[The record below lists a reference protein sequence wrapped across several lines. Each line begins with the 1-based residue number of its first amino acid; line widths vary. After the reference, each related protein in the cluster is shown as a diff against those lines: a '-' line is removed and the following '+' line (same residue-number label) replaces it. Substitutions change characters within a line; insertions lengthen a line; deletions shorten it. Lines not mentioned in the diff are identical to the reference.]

1 MKLTGGKLIIKTA
14 WLSNNYFGIRYYK
27 KLCCPTNF
35 RFLVQLADLMIIKC
49 TKIKM
54 IWFLDISLYWGYLV
68 GALSGLVKG
77 GGVQKREK
85 NRIVLC
91 FKSLEWLMAP
101 RVVSLRLDWFSYRY
115 FHDVSLRRFLW
126 SVHTCPI
133 FCLNRWLGDFYD
145 CFDSQIFYIVP
156 NSDILGVNG
165 GISKS
170 NLKKKI
176 WNMIHDGKQRGIWGY
191 IFGFFFVLFGIFL
204 LLYFIFSHNSYY
216 VIIRQMQH
224 TVLSELITCFLL
236 YKKF

>member
-14 WLSNNYFGIRYYK
+14 WLSNNYFGILYYK

-54 IWFLDISLYWGYLV
+54 IWFLDISFRLR
-68 GALSGLVKG
+68 LSGWCTVWIGEGGG

-115 FHDVSLRRFLW
+115 FHVVSLRRFLW

-156 NSDILGVNG
+156 NSDILSVNG

-191 IFGFFFVLFGIFL
+191 TFCIFGFFCFVREFSSSLFYL
-204 LLYFIFSHNSYY
+204 
-216 VIIRQMQH
+216 
-224 TVLSELITCFLL
+224 
-236 YKKF
+236 

>member
-14 WLSNNYFGIRYYK
+14 CLSNNYFGIWYYK
-27 KLCCPTNF
+27 KLYCPTNF

-54 IWFLDISLYWGYLV
+54 IWFLILVLDWGYLL
-68 GALSGLVKG
+68 GALSGLVKGG

-91 FKSLEWLMAP
+91 YKSLEWLMAP

-115 FHDVSLRRFLW
+115 FHVVSLRRFLW

-165 GISKS
+165 GISES
-170 NLKKKI
+170 NFRKKRSEI
-176 WNMIHDGKQRGIWGY
+176 WFIMANKGAFEDIFLVF
-191 IFGFFFVLFGIFL
+191 FGFVRDFSSSLFFL
-204 LLYFIFSHNSYY
+204 
-216 VIIRQMQH
+216 
-224 TVLSELITCFLL
+224 
-236 YKKF
+236 KP

>member
-1 MKLTGGKLIIKTA
+1 MESSTIESSVARPI
-14 WLSNNYFGIRYYK
+14 SV
-27 KLCCPTNF
+27 
-35 RFLVQLADLMIIKC
+35 FLVQLADLMIIKC

-77 GGVQKREK
+77 RGVQKREK

-126 SVHTCPI
+126 SVHTCSI

-170 NLKKKI
+170 NLKKKDLKYDSWWQTKGHLRI
-176 WNMIHDGKQRGIWGY
+176 Y
-191 IFGFFFVLFGIFL
+191 ILYFWLFFVLFGIFL

>member
-1 MKLTGGKLIIKTA
+1 MESSTIESSVARPI
-14 WLSNNYFGIRYYK
+14 SV
-27 KLCCPTNF
+27 
-35 RFLVQLADLMIIKC
+35 FLVQLADLMIIKC

-54 IWFLDISLYWGYLV
+54 IWFLDISFRLR
-68 GALSGLVKG
+68 LSGWCTVWIG
-77 GGVQKREK
+77 EGEGVQKREK

-115 FHDVSLRRFLW
+115 FHVVSLRRFLW

-191 IFGFFFVLFGIFL
+191 IFGFFLFCSGFFFF
-204 LLYFIFSHNSYY
+204 FI
-216 VIIRQMQH
+216 
-224 TVLSELITCFLL
+224 LSLAITHIM
-236 YKKF
+236 

>member
-1 MKLTGGKLIIKTA
+1 MESSTIESSVARPI
-14 WLSNNYFGIRYYK
+14 SV
-27 KLCCPTNF
+27 
-35 RFLVQLADLMIIKC
+35 FLVQLADLMIIKC

-77 GGVQKREK
+77 RGVQKREK

-115 FHDVSLRRFLW
+115 FHVVSLRRFLW
-126 SVHTCPI
+126 SVHTCSI

-170 NLKKKI
+170 NLKKKDLKYDSWWQTKGHLRI
-176 WNMIHDGKQRGIWGY
+176 YFWL
-191 IFGFFFVLFGIFL
+191 FFVLFGIFL

-236 YKKF
+236 YKKS

>member
-14 WLSNNYFGIRYYK
+14 CLSNNYFGIWYYK

-54 IWFLDISLYWGYLV
+54 IWFLILVLDWGYLL

-91 FKSLEWLMAP
+91 YKSLEWLMAP

-115 FHDVSLRRFLW
+115 FHVVSLRRFLW

-165 GISKS
+165 GISES
-170 NLKKKI
+170 NFRKKDLKYDSLWQTKGHLRI
-176 WNMIHDGKQRGIWGY
+176 YFWFFFW
-191 IFGFFFVLFGIFL
+191 FCSGFFFF
-204 LLYFIFSHNSYY
+204 FIFSKAITHHMLLFVKYHIQCY
-216 VIIRQMQH
+216 
-224 TVLSELITCFLL
+224 LIDYMFSLI
-236 YKKF
+236 

>member
-1 MKLTGGKLIIKTA
+1 M
-14 WLSNNYFGIRYYK
+14 
-27 KLCCPTNF
+27 LC
-35 RFLVQLADLMIIKC
+35 
-49 TKIKM
+49 
-54 IWFLDISLYWGYLV
+54 Y
-68 GALSGLVKG
+68 
-77 GGVQKREK
+77 
-85 NRIVLC
+85 
-91 FKSLEWLMAP
+91 KSLEWLMAP

-115 FHDVSLRRFLW
+115 FHVVSLRRFLW

-176 WNMIHDGKQRGIWGY
+176 WNMIHDGKQRGILRIYFWL
-191 IFGFFFVLFGIFL
+191 FFVLFGIFL

>member
-1 MKLTGGKLIIKTA
+1 MESSTIESSVARPI
-14 WLSNNYFGIRYYK
+14 SV
-27 KLCCPTNF
+27 
-35 RFLVQLADLMIIKC
+35 FLVQLADLMIIKC

-77 GGVQKREK
+77 GGGQKREK

-126 SVHTCPI
+126 SVHTCSI

-176 WNMIHDGKQRGIWGY
+176 WNMIHDGKQRGILRIYFWL
-191 IFGFFFVLFGIFL
+191 FFVLFGIFL

>member
-1 MKLTGGKLIIKTA
+1 
-14 WLSNNYFGIRYYK
+14 
-27 KLCCPTNF
+27 
-35 RFLVQLADLMIIKC
+35 MIIKC

-77 GGVQKREK
+77 GGCKKEKR
-85 NRIVLC
+85 
-91 FKSLEWLMAP
+91 SLEWLMAP

-115 FHDVSLRRFLW
+115 FHVVSLRRFLW

-191 IFGFFFVLFGIFL
+191 IFGFFWFCSGFFFF
-204 LLYFIFSHNSYY
+204 FILSLAITH
-216 VIIRQMQH
+216 II
-224 TVLSELITCFLL
+224 
-236 YKKF
+236 

>member
-1 MKLTGGKLIIKTA
+1 MESSTIESSVARPI
-14 WLSNNYFGIRYYK
+14 SV
-27 KLCCPTNF
+27 
-35 RFLVQLADLMIIKC
+35 FLVQLADLMIIKC

-54 IWFLDISLYWGYLV
+54 IWFLILVLDWGYLV

-77 GGVQKREK
+77 RGVQKREK

-115 FHDVSLRRFLW
+115 FHVVSLRRFLW
-126 SVHTCPI
+126 SVHTCSI

-165 GISKS
+165 GISES
-170 NLKKKI
+170 NFRKKRSEI
-176 WNMIHDGKQRGIWGY
+176 WFIMANKGAFED
-191 IFGFFFVLFGIFL
+191 IFLFFFWVLFGIFL

-236 YKKF
+236 YKKS

>member
-14 WLSNNYFGIRYYK
+14 WLSNNYFGILYYK

-77 GGVQKREK
+77 GGGVQKREK

-115 FHDVSLRRFLW
+115 FHVVSLRRFLW
-126 SVHTCPI
+126 SVHMTRR
-133 FCLNRWLGDFYD
+133 FLWLFW
-145 CFDSQIFYIVP
+145 FT
-156 NSDILGVNG
+156 DIL
-165 GISKS
+165 
-170 NLKKKI
+170 
-176 WNMIHDGKQRGIWGY
+176 HR
-191 IFGFFFVLFGIFL
+191 
-204 LLYFIFSHNSYY
+204 
-216 VIIRQMQH
+216 
-224 TVLSELITCFLL
+224 SEFRYSWC
-236 YKKF
+236 

>member
-1 MKLTGGKLIIKTA
+1 M
-14 WLSNNYFGIRYYK
+14 R
-27 KLCCPTNF
+27 
-35 RFLVQLADLMIIKC
+35 
-49 TKIKM
+49 
-54 IWFLDISLYWGYLV
+54 
-68 GALSGLVKG
+68 LSGWCTVWIGEG

-126 SVHTCPI
+126 SVHTCSI

-176 WNMIHDGKQRGIWGY
+176 WNMIHDGKQRGILRIYFWL
-191 IFGFFFVLFGIFL
+191 FFVLFGIFL

>member
-1 MKLTGGKLIIKTA
+1 M
-14 WLSNNYFGIRYYK
+14 R
-27 KLCCPTNF
+27 
-35 RFLVQLADLMIIKC
+35 
-49 TKIKM
+49 
-54 IWFLDISLYWGYLV
+54 
-68 GALSGLVKG
+68 LSGWCTVWIGEG

-191 IFGFFFVLFGIFL
+191 IFGFFLFCSGFFFF
-204 LLYFIFSHNSYY
+204 FI
-216 VIIRQMQH
+216 
-224 TVLSELITCFLL
+224 LSLAITHIM
-236 YKKF
+236 

>member
-14 WLSNNYFGIRYYK
+14 WLSNNYFGILYYK

-77 GGVQKREK
+77 GVQKREK

-115 FHDVSLRRFLW
+115 FHVVSLRRFLW

-191 IFGFFFVLFGIFL
+191 IFGFFLFCSGFFFF
-204 LLYFIFSHNSYY
+204 FI
-216 VIIRQMQH
+216 
-224 TVLSELITCFLL
+224 LSLAITHIM
-236 YKKF
+236 

>member
-1 MKLTGGKLIIKTA
+1 MESSTIESSVARPI
-14 WLSNNYFGIRYYK
+14 SV
-27 KLCCPTNF
+27 
-35 RFLVQLADLMIIKC
+35 FLVQLADLMIIKC

-68 GALSGLVKG
+68 GALSGLVK

-126 SVHTCPI
+126 SVHTCSI

-176 WNMIHDGKQRGIWGY
+176 WNMIHDGKQRGILRVYFWL
-191 IFGFFFVLFGIFL
+191 FFVLFGIFL

>member
-1 MKLTGGKLIIKTA
+1 M
-14 WLSNNYFGIRYYK
+14 
-27 KLCCPTNF
+27 
-35 RFLVQLADLMIIKC
+35 
-49 TKIKM
+49 
-54 IWFLDISLYWGYLV
+54 
-68 GALSGLVKG
+68 
-77 GGVQKREK
+77 
-85 NRIVLC
+85 
-91 FKSLEWLMAP
+91 EWLMAP

-115 FHDVSLRRFLW
+115 FHVVSLRRFLW
-126 SVHTCPI
+126 SVHTCSI

-165 GISKS
+165 GISES
-170 NLKKKI
+170 NFRKKRSEI
-176 WNMIHDGKQRGIWGY
+176 WFMMANKGAFEDIH
-191 IFGFFFVLFGIFL
+191 FVFLAFFFVLFGIFL

>member
-1 MKLTGGKLIIKTA
+1 MYETVLINARIHCTIYSIEICTKKIPLKLTGGKLIIKTA
-14 WLSNNYFGIRYYK
+14 WLSNNYFGILYYK

-54 IWFLDISLYWGYLV
+54 IWFLILVLDWGYLL

-91 FKSLEWLMAP
+91 YKSLEWLMAP

-115 FHDVSLRRFLW
+115 FHVVSLRRFLW

-165 GISKS
+165 GISES
-170 NLKKKI
+170 NFRKKRSEI
-176 WNMIHDGKQRGIWGY
+176 WFIMANKGAFED
-191 IFGFFFVLFGIFL
+191 IFLVFFLVLFGIFL
-204 LLYFIFSHNSYY
+204 LLYFF
-216 VIIRQMQH
+216 
-224 TVLSELITCFLL
+224 
-236 YKKF
+236 

>member
-14 WLSNNYFGIRYYK
+14 CLSNNYFGIWYYK
-27 KLCCPTNF
+27 KLYCPTNF

-54 IWFLDISLYWGYLV
+54 IWFLDISFRLR
-68 GALSGLVKG
+68 LSGWCTVWIGDGG

-91 FKSLEWLMAP
+91 YKSLEWLMAP

-115 FHDVSLRRFLW
+115 FHVVSLRRFLW

-191 IFGFFFVLFGIFL
+191 IFGFFFVFVRDFSSSLFFL
-204 LLYFIFSHNSYY
+204 
-216 VIIRQMQH
+216 
-224 TVLSELITCFLL
+224 
-236 YKKF
+236 KP

>member
-1 MKLTGGKLIIKTA
+1 MESSTIESSVARPI
-14 WLSNNYFGIRYYK
+14 SV
-27 KLCCPTNF
+27 
-35 RFLVQLADLMIIKC
+35 FLVQLADLMIIKC

-54 IWFLDISLYWGYLV
+54 IWFLILVLDWGYLV

-77 GGVQKREK
+77 RGVQKREK

-115 FHDVSLRRFLW
+115 FHVVSLRRFLW
-126 SVHTCPI
+126 SVHTCSI

-170 NLKKKI
+170 NLKKKDLKYDSWWQTKGHLRI
-176 WNMIHDGKQRGIWGY
+176 Y
-191 IFGFFFVLFGIFL
+191 ILYFWLFFVLFGIFL

-216 VIIRQMQH
+216 LIIRQMQH
-224 TVLSELITCFLL
+224 TVLSELITCFLF
-236 YKKF
+236 YKIF